1 MRERER
7 ERVQKYFD
15 HIISRLSSI
24 LLFRLNYAIQE
35 CIKCIKELYTTYVCV
50 HHHHPSIKPDY
61 LSFSFSTKGSFVE
74 WISREF
80 ARAVRKL
87 LAVISSTNQFTR
99 FAQQLF
105 SWAFSERSRGNSST
119 AKKEKARSSWPTNEV
134 LNLNFFPPDWQR
146 VVLDLSATLGLL
158 LSFLWRRFP
167 ESGGCRVYTLEA
179 TLARRKRSAPFASKL
194 HRTFAGGLYR
204 GSPWFRTMITLS
216 LTLVLFG
223 GRFATVAAAALG
235 EWTRTPGLDFNYS
248 CKTVDIEPVTAAHLA
263 KDGLPP
269 SLNCANV
276 RCNDNGLSKSI
287 QICDGVYGC
296 SGGPKLPQPNVQN
309 ITDIGGDAVNL
320 ASCKELQPLSR
331 GSCMS
336 KVQLNRTVVEI
347 KVKLL
352 GADLSI
358 KMENTS
364 GCAYS
369 YRFDTLDEEKR
380 YHFYHGQTVRF
391 VRKSQ
396 KGVVRKKPRRFCTCV
411 NGNWIKKERMDFS
424 SRSVSL
430 DTAQCDFSMQSGKR
444 NKKAFLLV
452 PWTVR
457 SPYCGWDLHEVV
469 PENPRTPLRQ
479 PRWRHRHPRLAH
491 RPTRWGWFG
500 PERKVFTAIWL
511 WTEKDFASSCKL
523 FPSVS

>member
-1 MRERER
+1 
-7 ERVQKYFD
+7 
-15 HIISRLSSI
+15 
-24 LLFRLNYAIQE
+24 
-35 CIKCIKELYTTYVCV
+35 
-50 HHHHPSIKPDY
+50 
-61 LSFSFSTKGSFVE
+61 
-74 WISREF
+74 
-80 ARAVRKL
+80 
-87 LAVISSTNQFTR
+87 
-99 FAQQLF
+99 
-105 SWAFSERSRGNSST
+105 
-119 AKKEKARSSWPTNEV
+119 
-134 LNLNFFPPDWQR
+134 
-146 VVLDLSATLGLL
+146 
-158 LSFLWRRFP
+158 
-167 ESGGCRVYTLEA
+167 
-179 TLARRKRSAPFASKL
+179 
-194 HRTFAGGLYR
+194 
-204 GSPWFRTMITLS
+204 MITLS

-223 GRFATVAAAALG
+223 GRFATVAAAAALG

-263 KDGLPP
+263 KDGVPP
-269 SLNCANV
+269 SLNCADV

-352 GADLSI
+352 GADMSI
-358 KMENTS
+358 KMENTA
-364 GCAYS
+364 GCVYS
-369 YRFDTLDEEKR
+369 YRFDALDEEKR

-411 NGNWIKKERMDFS
+411 NGNWIEKERMDFS

-469 PENPRTPLRQ
+469 PRESENTTTTTEMETSTPSPSSSTNQMGLV
-479 PRWRHRHPRLAH
+479 WTSKESFHHNL
-491 RPTRWGWFG
+491 TLNW
-500 PERKVFTAIWL
+500 ERFCIVLQTLSFS
-511 WTEKDFASSCKL
+511 FFVCL
-523 FPSVS
+523 FVCNCYQKN